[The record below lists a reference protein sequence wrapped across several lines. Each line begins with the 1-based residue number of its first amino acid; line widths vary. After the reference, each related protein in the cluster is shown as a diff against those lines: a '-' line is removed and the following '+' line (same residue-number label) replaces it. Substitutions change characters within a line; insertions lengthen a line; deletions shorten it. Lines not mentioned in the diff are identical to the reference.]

1 MFTHEIVSLYLSF
14 LNPGQSIFSFR
25 LVTTSWRTS
34 GFTKKK
40 YMIFLLKGQAA
51 LQGS

>member
-40 YMIFLLKGQAA
+40 MYDFFIKGTGGFAR
-51 LQGS
+51 